1 MTPDVAL
8 ALVASV
14 SVLAFVTRDVVLR
27 LYSARSAERDDQRH
41 EEAKKFLDLVEQR
54 VEKLDKRVTLLES
67 GHRRRP

>member
-1 MTPDVAL
+1 MTDEFAAAL
-8 ALVASV
+8 AASV
-14 SVLAFVTRDVVLR
+14 FVVAFAARDVVLR

-41 EEAKKFLDLVEQR
+41 EEAKKFMDLVEQR